1 VVTGWPG
8 EITKFRRAA
17 RYPMRRKICRPATHE
32 DGVQLIFRGN
42 QQAISMMFRKSFIS
56 FALVCGAILMTA
68 MCAPAG
74 TPQSPAARRQK
85 TVVFVCEHGA
95 ARSVIA
101 AAWFNKLAAERHLP
115 YVAIAR
121 GVAPQD
127 ALSTATVAGLKK
139 EGISFPDEKPRP
151 LTDVEAAEAVRVVAF
166 CPLLHSM
173 KPARLE
179 SFDVPAPSDGYDQ
192 SRDAI
197 LVHVRKLIHDLE
209 MDPHP

>member
-1 VVTGWPG
+1 MTFP
-8 EITKFRRAA
+8 ERF
-17 RYPMRRKICRPATHE
+17 MS
-32 DGVQLIFRGN
+32 L
-42 QQAISMMFRKSFIS
+42 
-56 FALVCGAILMTA
+56 ALVCVATFIKGS
-68 MCAPAG
+68 CALAE
-74 TPQSPAARRQK
+74 TPQDPTAKLNK

-139 EGISFPDEKPRP
+139 EGISFPNEKPRA

-166 CPLLHSM
+166 CPLPRSA
-173 KPARLE
+173 KPTRLE
-179 SFDVPAPSDGYDQ
+179 SFEVPAPSDGYDQ
-192 SRDAI
+192 ARDAI
-197 LVHVRKLIHDLE
+197 LIHVRKLIHDLE
-209 MDPHP
+209 ANANR

>member
-1 VVTGWPG
+1 MSIQASGG
-8 EITKFRRAA
+8 RRLAA
-17 RYPMRRKICRPATHE
+17 S
-32 DGVQLIFRGN
+32 GVSGNRNCGGLQRIFRVN
-42 QQAISMMFRKSFIS
+42 YQAKSMMFPKSLIS
-56 FALVCGAILMTA
+56 LGLVCLATYMIGT
-68 MCAPAG
+68 CALAG
-74 TPQSPAARRQK
+74 TPQSSAAKPEK

-101 AAWFNKLAAERHLP
+101 AAWFNKLAAERHMP

-139 EGISFPDEKPRP
+139 EGIYFPNEKPRA

-166 CPLLHSM
+166 CRLPHSV
-173 KPARLE
+173 KPVRLE
-179 SFDVPAPSDGYDQ
+179 SFEVPAPSDGYDK

-197 LVHVRKLIHDLE
+197 LIHVRKLIHDLE
-209 MDPHP
+209 MDSNR